1 MCIQTATTQAAS
13 ELGWRRAGRDHL
25 GMGGRGGAPLSLR
38 LDPLRLSFLASLLG
52 YVLVVGTYGSG
63 GGKSEIGWK

>member
-1 MCIQTATTQAAS
+1 MQLLTTTTEVALG
-13 ELGWRRAGRDHL
+13 LGWRRAGKDHL

-52 YVLVVGTYGSG
+52 
-63 GGKSEIGWK
+63 

>member
-1 MCIQTATTQAAS
+1 MCSSQTATS
-13 ELGWRRAGRDHL
+13 EGALESRERRAGKDHL

-52 YVLVVGTYGSG
+52 
-63 GGKSEIGWK
+63 